1 MKFLFI
7 GILLVTNLVYADS
20 LDGNDPSLKVIQILD
35 KGLIQEHCHDD
46 HGLRQSSDDRLV
58 IKDAERYNRSPAVD
72 KLFIKRIMKQSI
84 QE

>member
-7 GILLVTNLVYADS
+7 ALMMITNLVYADS

-35 KGLIQEHCHDD
+35 KGLNQGDCHDD
-46 HGLRQSSDDRLV
+46 HSLSQSGEDRLV
-58 IKDAERYNRSPAVD
+58 IKDSEKFNRSPAVD